1 MALDGAFLRHTVK
14 EIEQAALGAR
24 VDKIYQPNREEIVVS
39 LRSREGAVRLLLSA
53 RANSARIHITEHVPE
68 NPKQPPMLCML
79 LRKKLGGAKLTGVYQ
94 TELERAAA
102 LQFEAYNELGD
113 LVPCTLV
120 TEIMGRHSNVILVD
134 REGKIIDALKRVDED
149 MSSQR
154 LVLPGL
160 LYRSPPPQNKLCM
173 LTCTVKDVLQALQSI
188 VKEQP
193 WSDAILKTLQGVSP
207 IVCRELAYRAC
218 KGIDLLI
225 SQLEP
230 CHWSALEQLLDTLFD
245 TVKMST
251 GKPYMAVNLN
261 GKPMD
266 FSFMPI
272 EQYDSAVHISQFD
285 SFSKLLD
292 FFYQERDQIERMR
305 VRSQDLSKLLSNAA
319 ERLSRKINLQ
329 MAELA
334 QCEERETLKMYGDLI
349 NANVYRLQ
357 KGDSHAEVENFYE
370 EGCPV
375 VRIPIDPLLTPS
387 QNAQKYYKDYRKA
400 RTAQEKLTEQIHQAE
415 QELAYIDSVSEAL
428 GRAEN
433 ERDLSE
439 IRQELAEQGYLR
451 QQKTKG
457 KQKNTAPAAPMKFIT
472 SDGFTVLVGR
482 NNRQN
487 DKLTLKDA
495 NNHDMWL
502 HVKNIPGSHTII
514 VSDRREIT
522 EQAILE
528 AAQIAAY
535 YSRAK
540 DSSQVPVDYTFVKH
554 VSKPQGAKPGMVI
567 YVKNKTVY
575 VTPALPESNITSI
588 TGGNYE

>member
-1 MALDGAFLRHTVK
+1 M
-14 EIEQAALGAR
+14 
-24 VDKIYQPNREEIVVS
+24 
-39 LRSREGAVRLLLSA
+39 
-53 RANSARIHITEHVPE
+53 
-68 NPKQPPMLCML
+68 
-79 LRKKLGGAKLTGVYQ
+79 
-94 TELERAAA
+94 
-102 LQFEAYNELGD
+102 
-113 LVPCTLV
+113 
-120 TEIMGRHSNVILVD
+120 
-134 REGKIIDALKRVDED
+134 
-149 MSSQR
+149 
-154 LVLPGL
+154 
-160 LYRSPPPQNKLCM
+160 
-173 LTCTVKDVLQALQSI
+173 
-188 VKEQP
+188 
-193 WSDAILKTLQGVSP
+193 KTLQGVSP

-218 KGIDLLI
+218 KGIDLSV

-230 CHWSALEQLLDTLFD
+230 CHWSTLEQLLDILFD

-251 GKPYMAVNLN
+251 GKPYMAANLN

-334 QCEERETLKMYGDLI
+334 QCEERETLKMYGDFI
-349 NANVYRLQ
+349 NANVYRLK
-357 KGDSHAEVENFYE
+357 KGDSYAEVENFYE
-370 EGCPV
+370 EGSPV

-400 RTAQEKLTEQIHQAE
+400 RTAQEKLTEQIHQSE

-439 IRQELAEQGYLR
+439 IRQELAEQGYLH
-451 QQKTKG
+451 QHKTKG

>member
-1 MALDGAFLRHTVK
+1 M
-14 EIEQAALGAR
+14 
-24 VDKIYQPNREEIVVS
+24 
-39 LRSREGAVRLLLSA
+39 
-53 RANSARIHITEHVPE
+53 
-68 NPKQPPMLCML
+68 
-79 LRKKLGGAKLTGVYQ
+79 
-94 TELERAAA
+94 
-102 LQFEAYNELGD
+102 
-113 LVPCTLV
+113 
-120 TEIMGRHSNVILVD
+120 
-134 REGKIIDALKRVDED
+134 
-149 MSSQR
+149 
-154 LVLPGL
+154 
-160 LYRSPPPQNKLCM
+160 
-173 LTCTVKDVLQALQSI
+173 
-188 VKEQP
+188 
-193 WSDAILKTLQGVSP
+193 
-207 IVCRELAYRAC
+207 
-218 KGIDLLI
+218 
-225 SQLEP
+225 
-230 CHWSALEQLLDTLFD
+230 
-245 TVKMST
+245 
-251 GKPYMAVNLN
+251 
-261 GKPMD
+261 
-266 FSFMPI
+266 
-272 EQYDSAVHISQFD
+272 
-285 SFSKLLD
+285 
-292 FFYQERDQIERMR
+292 
-305 VRSQDLSKLLSNAA
+305 
-319 ERLSRKINLQ
+319 
-329 MAELA
+329 
-334 QCEERETLKMYGDLI
+334 
-349 NANVYRLQ
+349 
-357 KGDSHAEVENFYE
+357 
-370 EGCPV
+370 
-375 VRIPIDPLLTPS
+375 RIPIDPLLTPS